1 MNNVHYTRNQES
13 VDKHKKILYKI
24 IFKAQSDIFYL
35 WALKFTIWIHVLKK
49 VCSSLSKNKHLFMQS
64 YVSCLINYND
74 EFNKNF
80 KVFKHEKNRS
90 TDFLTIIRD
99 ADIDEN
105 TDWKLYNNSDLSM
118 SNFNFIFRIHKTVVS
133 ISIIFTVIST
143 FSVQKVQKQSEI

>member
-1 MNNVHYTRNQES
+1 
-13 VDKHKKILYKI
+13 
-24 IFKAQSDIFYL
+24 
-35 WALKFTIWIHVLKK
+35 
-49 VCSSLSKNKHLFMQS
+49 MQS

-105 TDWKLYNNSDLSM
+105 TD
-118 SNFNFIFRIHKTVVS
+118 
-133 ISIIFTVIST
+133 
-143 FSVQKVQKQSEI
+143 